1 LNRYNFIILF
11 SIFSAND
18 FIKKK
23 YFFVLFDLNNEIKIY
38 VTIIFHSKEILL
50 QRVKIRRFL
59 L

>member
-38 VTIIFHSKEILL
+38 VTIIFHSKETLL
-50 QRVKIRRFL
+50 QGAKIRRFL
-59 L
+59 F